1 VIEGES
7 AKKLLQK
14 AGRLLARRA
23 YSRGELEAKLRSQAE
38 EKEIQA
44 VLGRLEELNLL
55 NDEQYAYNFAHCRMR
70 QEGWGPLKVLHAL
83 LRREVASHLA
93 ESAIERVRQETGDG
107 PLLQEYLEGYCTK
120 HGLPQDRKAIQKLVS
135 RLRRRGFQEEII
147 YGILRQKIPAAV
159 WRRFDTGD

>member
-14 AGRLLARRA
+14 AGRLLAWRA

-55 NDEQYAYNFAHCRMR
+55 NDEQYAYNSI
-70 QEGWGPLKVLHAL
+70 KVNH
-83 LRREVASHLA
+83 
-93 ESAIERVRQETGDG
+93 
-107 PLLQEYLEGYCTK
+107 
-120 HGLPQDRKAIQKLVS
+120 
-135 RLRRRGFQEEII
+135 RL
-147 YGILRQKIPAAV
+147 
-159 WRRFDTGD
+159 WR